1 MKSIKA
7 KQLPSFNKQST
18 QKSIDVN
25 KSVDGFRMLASSD
38 NQDLIQRGA
47 VLKK

>member
-18 QKSIDVN
+18 QKSIEVN
-25 KSVDGFRMLASSD
+25 KSVDGFRMQALSE

-47 VLKK
+47 LEKK